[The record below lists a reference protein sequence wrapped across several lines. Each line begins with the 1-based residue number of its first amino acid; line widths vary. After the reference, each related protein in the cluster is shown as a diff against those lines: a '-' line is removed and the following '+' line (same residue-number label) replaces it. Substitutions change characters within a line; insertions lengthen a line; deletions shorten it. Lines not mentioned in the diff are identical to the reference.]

1 MPSYSNSRAADSESA
16 LNAGAPMTAE
26 QAARLKQLAR
36 VAYDIEAFDPHL
48 TQAEAERRIVTL
60 QAKLKLQDGPPHT
73 L

>member
-1 MPSYSNSRAADSESA
+1 MPSHSNSPAADSGSA

-26 QAARLKQLAR
+26 QAARLKQLAQS
-36 VAYDIEAFDPHL
+36 AYDLEAFDPHL
-48 TQAEAERRIVTL
+48 TRAEAERRIVTL